1 VLIITGDT
9 YLLLC
14 IDASVMYILLIP
26 EYMINYTGY

>member
-1 VLIITGDT
+1 M
-9 YLLLC
+9 LC